1 MRLAPIAQGVGFAVH
16 TRTGAKAQLQLTSD
30 RLGHGCGGRGLV
42 TESHVYKHGNAY
54 YEHLESASPGAR
66 TVCVRWV
73 AHESLD
79 GVSIRYET
87 VSRRSEEGGGG

>member
-16 TRTGAKAQLQLTSD
+16 TRTGSKAQLQLTSD

-42 TESHVYKHGNAY
+42 TESHVY
-54 YEHLESASPGAR
+54 EHANEQSEHREGASAGAS
-66 TVCVRWV
+66 TVCVRWF

-87 VSRRSEEGGGG
+87 VSRKSEEEGGG